1 MPEQEKPKDGGQ
13 EPDAQAKSGGAV
25 GGWLFPA
32 IILLVIGGWCFK
44 DGFITPDATSS
55 PMFNKVGAVVLGLGG
70 LALLVYELLRPRAAG
85 PGEKM

>member
-1 MPEQEKPKDGGQ
+1 MPDQEKPEDIEQ
-13 EPDAQAKSGGAV
+13 EPSGQAKSGGAV

-44 DGFITPDATSS
+44 DGFITPKATTS
-55 PMFNKVGAVVLGLGG
+55 PLFNKVGSIVLGLGG
-70 LALLVYELLRPRAAG
+70 LVLLVYELLRPRAAG